1 MDDPTHAMNSLKRQR
16 LDMKR
21 NSVAKKA
28 RQAILFQF
36 ALELLRAKR
45 ENGGRLPQNKMT
57 EVVQSMSDNGVQ
69 VTRDLMNKQMQ
80 KLANQQATLPPVLEV
95 IQHRLRNGGIERRQE
110 RLEQGNDVIHCLND
124 PRVLGAINLNQAEV
138 NEEQRKKARRARG
151 TMRARIDTIANIRQS
166 KGRGEQNGF
175 HGWTTEQLRA
185 YVQYKKV
192 DADAAMPTTV
202 APLRVRC
209 LEIMGRLSPS
219 VSPHVSDNE
228 EEEAEQVET
237 AVVVAEETINAPGEE
252 QMLLSEV
259 I

>member
-69 VTRDLMNKQMQ
+69 V
-80 KLANQQATLPPVLEV
+80 
-95 IQHRLRNGGIERRQE
+95 
-110 RLEQGNDVIHCLND
+110 
-124 PRVLGAINLNQAEV
+124 
-138 NEEQRKKARRARG
+138 G

>member
-1 MDDPTHAMNSLKRQR
+1 MANLRT
-16 LDMKR
+16 
-21 NSVAKKA
+21 AKQITA
-28 RQAILFQF
+28 GILV
-36 ALELLRAKR
+36 
-45 ENGGRLPQNKMT
+45 G
-57 EVVQSMSDNGVQ
+57 
-69 VTRDLMNKQMQ
+69 
-80 KLANQQATLPPVLEV
+80 
-95 IQHRLRNGGIERRQE
+95 
-110 RLEQGNDVIHCLND
+110 QGIHCLND